1 MAKLRTHLPHAP
13 VTEAVID
20 FRVVANKNLTVAA
33 FEPLV
38 ERLAPDY
45 LKKGPIF
52 ELMASFAVD
61 PKGERSSDFASQEI
75 GIRMHS
81 ADERYVAQFQLA
93 GFSLSRLEPYETWD
107 KLLAEARRLW
117 ELYVDTVGP
126 DKVVRVATRF
136 INNLRLPMQPGEDFG
151 IYLTKPPQVPEG
163 LPQGLSSFLQRILLH
178 DQKADIR
185 ATLTQALQSLPVGDL
200 PEHIPVILDIDVYRV
215 TEFGTDGR
223 ELWEC
228 LEHLRAFKN
237 LAFYESLTEKAVE
250 QYL

>member
-33 FEPLV
+33 FERLV

-52 ELMASFAVD
+52 ELMASFAID
-61 PKGERSSDFASQEI
+61 PKGERSSDVASQEI

-107 KLLAEARRLW
+107 KLLAEAQRLW
-117 ELYVDTVGP
+117 ELYVDTVEP

-151 IYLTKPPQVPEG
+151 VYLTKPPQVPEG
-163 LPQGLSSFLQRILLH
+163 LPQGLSSFLQRVLLH

-200 PEHIPVILDIDVYRV
+200 PEHIPVILDIDVYRL

-223 ELWEC
+223 ELREC